1 MNGVSPVPDHLHPA
15 AGVKPWERPVQPEHP
30 MVVEGGLVPGD
41 TRLMAVCLF
50 EELLRT
56 GMSIR
61 DLRSMSLDPNYQ
73 ALHAIRATLGNEQTD
88 ELLAETAGRVGVHR
102 FRIRE
107 SVETLTPAG
116 LTIGATGGPC
126 TGHVS
131 NGKGS

>member
-1 MNGVSPVPDHLHPA
+1 MPDHLHLP

-30 MVVEGGLVPGD
+30 MVIEGGLVPGD
-41 TRLMAVCLF
+41 TRLMAVCFF

-73 ALHAIRATLGNEQTD
+73 ALHAIRATLGDEQTD

-107 SVETLTPAG
+107 SVEAPTPAD

-126 TGHVS
+126 TKRVS
-131 NGKGS
+131 NGKGN